1 MDEKSFNEIEELVNN
16 SDFLFLDE
24 FCTKFNLKKSE
35 ARAVLKK
42 CWLFRRI
49 ETCPECKREIIVT
62 FHRPQKK
69 FCSVQHKKRYYNRFR
84 TKTKT
89 GICLNCGKEFEQY
102 SFINSRFCSISCAN
116 LYRFQHKK
124 EDEEK

>member
-1 MDEKSFNEIEELVNN
+1 MDEKVFDEIKELLRNN
-16 SDFLFLDE
+16 DFLFLDE
-24 FCTKFNLKKSE
+24 FCAKFNLKRNE
-35 ARAVLKK
+35 AKATLKK

-69 FCSVQHKKRYYNRFR
+69 FCCVQHKKRYYNRFR
-84 TKTKT
+84 SKTKT

-102 SFINSRFCSISCAN
+102 SFRNSKFCSISCAN
-116 LYRFQHKK
+116 LYRHHHKK